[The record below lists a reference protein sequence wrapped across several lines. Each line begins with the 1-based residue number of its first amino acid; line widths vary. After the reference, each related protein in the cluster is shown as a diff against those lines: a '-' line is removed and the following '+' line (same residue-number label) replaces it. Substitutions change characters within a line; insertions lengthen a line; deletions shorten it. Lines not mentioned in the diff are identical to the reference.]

1 MAKEKNNT
9 SQSLSFGPNKTW
21 NLKQIKNLKQ
31 KHMETVQAIK
41 QRFEIIGNDPKL
53 NRAIEKAIQ
62 VAPTDISVM
71 VTGESG
77 VGKENIPRII
87 HSLSHRKHGKYI
99 AVNCGAIPEGTIDS
113 ELFGHEK
120 GAFTGATSTREG
132 YFEVADGG
140 TIFLDEVG
148 ELPLTT
154 QVRLLRVLENGE
166 FIKVGSSQVQKTNVR
181 IVAATN
187 VNLFNAIEKGKFRED
202 LYYRLTT
209 VEITLPPLRERND
222 DIHLLFR
229 KFVADFA
236 HKYKMPPLKLDEDAV
251 QLLQKFRWNGNI
263 RQLRNVAEQISV
275 LETNRDISMATLQS
289 YLPTEGS
296 NLPSVISDSKKES
309 DFSTERDILYKVL
322 FDMRSD
328 LNDLKKLTLE
338 LMKNGTKVQDINPNL
353 IQKIYG
359 SQENESEIDF
369 EEEPRTAVMT
379 PAAREDNYQMQ
390 DDNYLFAETI
400 EEEEILRLE
409 QKEIE
414 MIKKSLEKN
423 KGKRKAAADEL
434 GISERTLY
442 RKIKQFD
449 L

>member
-1 MAKEKNNT
+1 
-9 SQSLSFGPNKTW
+9 
-21 NLKQIKNLKQ
+21 
-31 KHMETVQAIK
+31 MESVQAIK
-41 QRFEIIGNDPKL
+41 QRIEIIGNDPKL

-62 VAPTDISVM
+62 VAPTDISVL
-71 VTGESG
+71 VIGESG
-77 VGKENIPRII
+77 VGKESIPKII

-120 GAFTGATSTREG
+120 GAFTGATNTREG
-132 YFEVADGG
+132 YFEVASGG

-166 FIKVGSSQVQKTNVR
+166 FIKVGSSQVQKTDVR

-187 VNLFNAIEKGKFRED
+187 VNLFDAIEKGKFRED
-202 LYYRLTT
+202 LYYRLST
-209 VEITLPPLRERND
+209 VDIMLPPLRERKD

-229 KFVADFA
+229 KFASDFA
-236 HKYKMPPLKLDEDAV
+236 HKYKMPPLKLDDHAV
-251 QLLQKFRWNGNI
+251 SLLQKFRWSGNI
-263 RQLRNVAEQISV
+263 RQLRNVAEQLSV
-275 LETNRDISMATLQS
+275 LETNRDISAAILQT
-289 YLPTEGS
+289 YLPAEGS
-296 NLPSVISDSKKES
+296 NLPSVIGSKKADS
-309 DFSTERDILYKVL
+309 DFSTEREILYKVL
-322 FDMRSD
+322 FDMKSD

-338 LMKNGTKVQDINPNL
+338 LMKNGASKVQETNPNL

-359 SQENESEIDF
+359 SQQEDSEIDF
-369 EEEPRTAVMT
+369 EEAHEMSLIPVT
-379 PAAREDNYQMQ
+379 PDNYRDKPSNVIPKPEDNYTI
-390 DDNYLFAETI
+390 AETT
-400 EEEEILRLE
+400 EEEETLRLE

>member
-1 MAKEKNNT
+1 
-9 SQSLSFGPNKTW
+9 
-21 NLKQIKNLKQ
+21 
-31 KHMETVQAIK
+31 MESVQAIK

-62 VAPTDISVM
+62 VAPTDISVL
-71 VTGESG
+71 VAGESG
-77 VGKENIPRII
+77 VGKENIPKII

-187 VNLFNAIEKGKFRED
+187 VNLFDAIEKGKFRED
-202 LYYRLTT
+202 LYYRLST
-209 VEITLPPLRERND
+209 VDIPLPPLRDRKD

-229 KFVADFA
+229 KFAADFA
-236 HKYKMPPLKLDEDAV
+236 HKYKMPPLRLDDNAV
-251 QLLQKFRWNGNI
+251 QVLQKFRWSGNI

-275 LETNRDISMATLQS
+275 LETNREITGTTLLS
-289 YLPTEGS
+289 YLPQEGS
-296 NLPSVISDSKKES
+296 NLPSVVGKKAES

-322 FDMRSD
+322 FDMKSD

-338 LMKNGTKVQDINPNL
+338 LMKSGSAKAHEVNPNL

-359 SQENESEIDF
+359 SKENESEISF
-369 EEEPRTAVMT
+369 EEEPR
-379 PAAREDNYQMQ
+379 AAILATQN
-390 DDNYLFAETI
+390 DDDDFDDDDENYLFAETV
-400 EEEEILRLE
+400 EEEDSLRLDE
-409 QKEIE
+409 KEIE
-414 MIKKSLEKN
+414 LIKKALDRN

>member
-1 MAKEKNNT
+1 
-9 SQSLSFGPNKTW
+9 
-21 NLKQIKNLKQ
+21 
-31 KHMETVQAIK
+31 MESVQAIK

-62 VAPTDISVM
+62 VAPTDISVL
-71 VTGESG
+71 VVGESG
-77 VGKENIPRII
+77 VGKESIPKII

-187 VNLFNAIEKGKFRED
+187 VNMYDAIQKGKFRED
-202 LYYRLTT
+202 LFYRLST
-209 VEITLPPLRERND
+209 VDIMLPPLRDRKD

-229 KFVADFA
+229 KFASDFA
-236 HKYKMPPLKLDEDAV
+236 HKYKMPPIRLEDNAV
-251 QLLQKFRWNGNI
+251 EMLQKYRWSGNV

-275 LETNRDISMATLQS
+275 LETNREITTAKLLS
-289 YLPTEGS
+289 YLPSEGS
-296 NLPSVISDSKKES
+296 SLPSVIKTSKSES
-309 DFSTERDILYKVL
+309 DFSNEREILYKVL
-322 FDMRSD
+322 FDMKSD

-338 LMKNGTKVQDINPNL
+338 LMRNDASKV
-353 IQKIYG
+353 
-359 SQENESEIDF
+359 
-369 EEEPRTAVMT
+369 
-379 PAAREDNYQMQ
+379 RE
-390 DDNYLFAETI
+390 
-400 EEEEILRLE
+400 
-409 QKEIE
+409 
-414 MIKKSLEKN
+414 
-423 KGKRKAAADEL
+423 
-434 GISERTLY
+434 
-442 RKIKQFD
+442 
-449 L
+449 

>member
-1 MAKEKNNT
+1 
-9 SQSLSFGPNKTW
+9 
-21 NLKQIKNLKQ
+21 
-31 KHMETVQAIK
+31 MESVQNIK
-41 QRFEIIGNDPKL
+41 QRFEIIGNDAKL

-62 VAPTDISVM
+62 VAPTDISVL
-71 VTGESG
+71 VVGESG
-77 VGKENIPRII
+77 VGKESIPRII

-120 GAFTGATSTREG
+120 GAFTGATNTREG

-187 VNLFNAIEKGKFRED
+187 VNMFDAIEKGKFRED
-202 LYYRLTT
+202 LYYRLST
-209 VEITLPPLRERND
+209 VDIPLPPLRDRKD

-229 KFVADFA
+229 KFAADFA
-236 HKYKMPPLKLDEDAV
+236 HKYKMPPIKLSDDAI
-251 QLLQKFRWNGNI
+251 QFLQKYRWSGNI

-275 LETNRDISMATLQS
+275 LETNRDVTLATLQS
-289 YLPTEGS
+289 YLPVEGS
-296 NLPSVISDSKKES
+296 NLPSVISGKKSDS
-309 DFSTERDILYKVL
+309 DFATERDILYKVL
-322 FDMRSD
+322 FDMKSD

-338 LMKNGTKVQDINPNL
+338 LMKNGAKTQDINPSL
-353 IQKIYG
+353 IQKVYG
-359 SQENESEIDF
+359 SATTESPIVF
-369 EEEPRTAVMT
+369 EEEPRLNAI
-379 PAAREDNYQMQ
+379 PKHNEPHQEEFDDED
-390 DDNYLFAETI
+390 DDANYLMAETV
-400 EEEEILRLE
+400 EEEEVLKLE

-414 MIKKSLEKN
+414 LIKKSLERH

>member
-1 MAKEKNNT
+1 
-9 SQSLSFGPNKTW
+9 
-21 NLKQIKNLKQ
+21 
-31 KHMETVQAIK
+31 METVQAIK

-209 VEITLPPLRERND
+209 VEITLPPLRERNE

-236 HKYKMPPLKLDEDAV
+236 HKYKMPPLKLDDDAV

-275 LETNRDISMATLQS
+275 LETNRDITLATLQS

-296 NLPSVISDSKKES
+296 NLPSVISDKKKD

-322 FDMRSD
+322 FDMKSD

-338 LMKNGTKVQDINPNL
+338 LMKNGTSKVQDINPNL

-359 SQENESEIDF
+359 SQENDSEIDF

-379 PAAREDNYQMQ
+379 PATREDNYQIQ

>member
-1 MAKEKNNT
+1 
-9 SQSLSFGPNKTW
+9 
-21 NLKQIKNLKQ
+21 
-31 KHMETVQAIK
+31 METVQSIK

-62 VAPTDISVM
+62 VAPTDISVL
-71 VTGESG
+71 VVGESG
-77 VGKENIPRII
+77 VGKESIPKII

-120 GAFTGATSTREG
+120 GSFTGATSTREG
-132 YFEVADGG
+132 YFEVASGG

-154 QVRLLRVLENGE
+154 QVRLLRILENGE
-166 FIKVGSSQVQKTNVR
+166 FLKVGSSQVQKTDVR

-187 VNLFNAIEKGKFRED
+187 VNLFDAIEKGKFRED
-202 LYYRLTT
+202 LYYRLST
-209 VEITLPPLRERND
+209 VDITLPPLRDRKD

-229 KFVADFA
+229 KFAADFA
-236 HKYKMPPLKLDEDAV
+236 RKYKMPPLKLDDNAV
-251 QLLQKFRWNGNI
+251 FLLQKFRWGGNI

-275 LETNRDISMATLQS
+275 LETNRDISASTLQS
-289 YLPTEGS
+289 YLPSEAS
-296 NLPSVISDSKKES
+296 NLPSVIKDKKAES

-322 FDMRSD
+322 FDMKAD
-328 LNDLKKLTLE
+328 LHDLKKLTLE
-338 LMKNGTKVQDINPNL
+338 LMKNGSAKVQDINTNL

-359 SQENESEIDF
+359 SNASESEISF
-369 EEEPRTAVMT
+369 EEEPTNAVFSSESLNFGT
-379 PAAREDNYQMQ
+379 SQNEKINFVENEDDFQ
-390 DDNYLFAETI
+390 FAETV
-400 EEEEILRLE
+400 EEEEILKLE

>member
-1 MAKEKNNT
+1 
-9 SQSLSFGPNKTW
+9 
-21 NLKQIKNLKQ
+21 
-31 KHMETVQAIK
+31 MESIQATK

-62 VAPTDISVM
+62 VAPTDISVL

-77 VGKENIPRII
+77 VGKESIPKII

-120 GAFTGATSTREG
+120 GSFTGATNAREG

-166 FIKVGSSQVQKTNVR
+166 FIKVGSSKSQKTNVR

-187 VNLFNAIEKGKFRED
+187 VNMFDAIEKGKFRED
-202 LYYRLTT
+202 LYYRLST
-209 VEITLPPLRERND
+209 VEILLPPLRERKE

-229 KFVADFA
+229 KFSADFA
-236 HKYKMPPLKLDEDAV
+236 HKYKMPPIKLSEEAV
-251 QLLQKFRWNGNI
+251 QYLIRYRWNGNI
-263 RQLRNVAEQISV
+263 RQLRNIAEQISV
-275 LETNRDISMATLQS
+275 LETKREISLFTLQS
-289 YLPTEGS
+289 YLPENGN
-296 NLPSVISDSKKES
+296 NLPSVVNNKKSES
-309 DFSTERDILYKVL
+309 DFSNERDILYKVL
-322 FDMRSD
+322 FDMKSD
-328 LNDLKKLTLE
+328 LNDLKKLTQE
-338 LMKNGTKVQDINPNL
+338 LMKNGNDNVQENNKNL
-353 IQKIYG
+353 IKRIYDK
-359 SQENESEIDF
+359 SEDNSIFEKENQTKLLPPNRDEF
-369 EEEPRTAVMT
+369 QEEEL
-379 PAAREDNYQMQ
+379 ED
-390 DDNYLFAETI
+390 DDAGYLFAETV
-400 EEEEILRLE
+400 EEEETLSLE
-409 QKEIE
+409 TREIE
-414 MIKKSLEKN
+414 LIKKSLEKN

-442 RKIKQFD
+442 RKIKQYD

>member
-1 MAKEKNNT
+1 
-9 SQSLSFGPNKTW
+9 
-21 NLKQIKNLKQ
+21 
-31 KHMETVQAIK
+31 MESVQAIK

-53 NRAIEKAIQ
+53 NRAVEKAIQ
-62 VAPTDISVM
+62 VAPTDISVL

-77 VGKENIPRII
+77 VGKESIPKII
-87 HSLSHRKHGKYI
+87 HALSHRKHGKYI

-120 GAFTGATSTREG
+120 GSFTGATNTREG
-132 YFEVADGG
+132 YFEVANGG

-187 VNLFNAIEKGKFRED
+187 VNMFDAIEKGKFRED
-202 LYYRLTT
+202 LYYRLST
-209 VEITLPPLRERND
+209 VEIALPPLRERKD

-229 KFVADFA
+229 KFASDFA
-236 HKYKMPPLKLDEDAV
+236 HKYKMPPIKLDDSAV
-251 QLLQKFRWNGNI
+251 ELLLKYRWSGNI

-275 LETNRDISMATLQS
+275 LETKRDISSQTLLS
-289 YLPTEGS
+289 YLPMENP
-296 NLPSVISDSKKES
+296 NLPSVIGTKKSES
-309 DFSTERDILYKVL
+309 DFSNEREILYKVL
-322 FDMRSD
+322 FDMKSD

-338 LMKNGTKVQDINPNL
+338 LMQNGSSKVQEANKGL

-359 SQENESEIDF
+359 KPEENAIF
-369 EEEPRTAVMT
+369 EEEPRVEML
-379 PAAREDNYQMQ
+379 PSQNNLIQEEFED
-390 DDNYLFAETI
+390 DDDENYLFAETVD
-400 EEEEILRLE
+400 EEETLSLE
-409 QKEIE
+409 AKEIE
-414 MIKKSLEKN
+414 LIKKSLERN

-442 RKIKQFD
+442 RKIKQYN